1 MKSKMIREDSMHAC
15 RYSYVHCNALMV
27 VQCHCLS
34 VSVIQQFIILQLM
47 VSLMKCSTQVDDSV
61 DSRLDDEDV
70 CQLENFVHPM
80 MAKQEVAEREP
91 GSFFTAP
98 LTSVAMK
105 PDMVGD
111 IEDMFDLNERLS
123 SPEYERYRSFRRL
136 SVLDEVGSVCNHH

>member
-1 MKSKMIREDSMHAC
+1 MYIAMHKWL
-15 RYSYVHCNALMV
+15 S
-27 VQCHCLS
+27 S
-34 VSVIQQFIILQLM
+34 VSVSLSCHHPTVHYILQFHLM
-47 VSLMKCSTQVDDSV
+47 VSLMKFSTQVDDSV
-61 DSRLDDEDV
+61 DWRLDDEDV
-70 CQLENFVHPM
+70 CQLDNFVHPM

-111 IEDMFDLNERLS
+111 MEDMFDLNERLS

>member
-1 MKSKMIREDSMHAC
+1 
-15 RYSYVHCNALMV
+15 
-27 VQCHCLS
+27 
-34 VSVIQQFIILQLM
+34 M
-47 VSLMKCSTQVDDSV
+47 VSLMKFSTQVDDSV
-61 DSRLDDEDV
+61 DWRLDDEDV

-91 GSFFTAP
+91 NSFFTAP

-111 IEDMFDLNERLS
+111 MEDMFDLNERLS

>member
-1 MKSKMIREDSMHAC
+1 
-15 RYSYVHCNALMV
+15 
-27 VQCHCLS
+27 
-34 VSVIQQFIILQLM
+34 M
-47 VSLMKCSTQVDDSV
+47 VSLMKNSTQVDDSV
-61 DSRLDDEDV
+61 DWRLDDEDV

-111 IEDMFDLNERLS
+111 MEDMFDLNERLS

>member
-1 MKSKMIREDSMHAC
+1 MCIAMHSWLSSVTVSLSC
-15 RYSYVHCNALMV
+15 HHPTVHY
-27 VQCHCLS
+27 
-34 VSVIQQFIILQLM
+34 ILQFHLM
-47 VSLMKCSTQVDDSV
+47 VSLMKFSTQVDDSV
-61 DSRLDDEDV
+61 DWRLDDEDV
-70 CQLENFVHPM
+70 CQLDNFVHP

-111 IEDMFDLNERLS
+111 MEDMFDLNERLS